1 MTRTEYEDYRR
12 RQRQSLLKNRLLL
25 AGLAL
30 IMLALW
36 LWCGGGLS
44 AEERRTVKSV
54 REAQGFLYNLRT
66 QWGSQFERSDDPWR
80 TGFIGLEWS
89 ALSTT
94 LGALSAKR
102 TACDPRWCVVVRRW
116 MQSLKLAPGDR
127 VAVYT
132 SSSFPG
138 MAFNV
143 LRALESLKI
152 EPFLIVSLGAS
163 TWGANDPISPWPVIE
178 KNLREAGYLRTK
190 ADFYTLGG
198 GGERGEGMP
207 DEAITCLSRAAEE
220 NGVPLVK
227 KDSLEEMIRWKFDL
241 LKERGV
247 KALISIGGSEANMG
261 PGNEILLLSPG
272 LHLKGKGG
280 SAVIGRALDAGY
292 PVVHLLNIKALC
304 AKTGV
309 PFDAPPG
316 EVFYGT
322 RTKIALV
329 TGLLVFAVVM
339 ALYRR
344 WSF

>member
-1 MTRTEYEDYRR
+1 MKKADFENYGR
-12 RQRQSLLKNRLLL
+12 RQRWSLLKNRLLL
-25 AGLAL
+25 LGLAL
-30 IMLALW
+30 VLLALW
-36 LWCGGGLS
+36 GWCGSGIS
-44 AEERRTVKSV
+44 PEERRVMKSV
-54 REAQGFLYNLRT
+54 RSAQSFLYNLKIQRA
-66 QWGSQFERSDDPWR
+66 SEFERSDDPWQ

-89 ALSTT
+89 SLSTT

-102 TACDPRWCVVVRRW
+102 TACDPRWSVVVRRW
-116 MQSLKLAPGDR
+116 MQSLDLQPGDR

-143 LRALESLKI
+143 LKALESLRI

-163 TWGANDPISPWPVIE
+163 TWGANDPLFPWPVIE
-178 KNLREAGYLRTK
+178 KELREAGYLRTK

-198 GGERGEGMP
+198 GSERGVGMP
-207 DEAITCLSRAAEE
+207 PEAITLLRTAAEG
-220 NGVPLVK
+220 NDVPLVE
-227 KDSLEEMIRWKFDL
+227 KDSLEEMIQWKFDL
-241 LKERGV
+241 LKERNV

-261 PGNEILLLSPG
+261 PGNEILLLKPG

-304 AKTGV
+304 AQTGV

-316 EVFYGT
+316 EMFYG
-322 RTKIALV
+322 RRGKIALAV
-329 TGLLVFAVVM
+329 GFLFFAAVM